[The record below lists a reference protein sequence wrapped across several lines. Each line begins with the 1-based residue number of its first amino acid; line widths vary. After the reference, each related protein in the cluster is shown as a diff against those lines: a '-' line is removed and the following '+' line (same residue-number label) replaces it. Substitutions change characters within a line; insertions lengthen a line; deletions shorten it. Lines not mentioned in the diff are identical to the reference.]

1 MTVRNKSKSGVQCFQ
16 VVSLGGS
23 EIGRKI
29 DRGDMNACVGK
40 DSVGF
45 RNEFLKRGNA

>member
-1 MTVRNKSKSGVQCFQ
+1 MTVRNIHKSRVQCFQ

-29 DRGDMNACVGK
+29 DRGVNACVGK
-40 DSVGF
+40 DSVGL